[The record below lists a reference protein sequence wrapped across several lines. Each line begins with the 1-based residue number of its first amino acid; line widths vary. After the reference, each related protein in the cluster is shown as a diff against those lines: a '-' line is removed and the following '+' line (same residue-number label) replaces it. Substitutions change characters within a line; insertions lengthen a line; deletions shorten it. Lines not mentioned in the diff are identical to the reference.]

1 MNLSDVLSSIV
12 GALKQ
17 TSITEWLIFLT
28 ALIYVILAAIE
39 NIWCWLF
46 GIISSAFSIYLCY
59 SGKLFLESGL
69 QIFYVGIG
77 IYGWYQWLFG
87 SEEETELKIISYSS
101 SKNSLLIIIGCLVW
115 LPFGFITHRYSTQV
129 MPYLDAFITAF
140 SIIATCMTAKKI
152 LENWLYWII
161 IDTLAIF
168 LYSYRGFY
176 LIAIIYFI
184 DTLLA
189 FIGYLKWR
197 RKLLL

>member
-1 MNLSDVLSSIV
+1 MHLSDILSSIV
-12 GALKQ
+12 NAFKQ
-17 TSITEWLIFLT
+17 TSVTEWLIFSI
-28 ALIYVILAAIE
+28 ALIYVVLAAIE

-69 QIFYVGIG
+69 QVFYVIIG

-87 SEEETELKIISYSS
+87 SEEKTELKIMSYSLS
-101 SKNSLLIIIGCLVW
+101 INALLVLIGCFIW
-115 LPFGFITHRYSTQV
+115 IPFGFIAHRYSTQI

-140 SIIATCMTAKKI
+140 SIVATWMTAKKI

-176 LIAIIYFI
+176 LISIIYFI

-197 RKLLL
+197 KKLLL

>member
-1 MNLSDVLSSIV
+1 MHLSDILISIV
-12 GALKQ
+12 NAFKQ
-17 TSITEWLIFLT
+17 TSVTEWLIFST
-28 ALIYVILAAIE
+28 SLIYVVLATIE

-69 QIFYVGIG
+69 QVFYVIIG

-87 SEEETELKIISYSS
+87 SEEKTELKIMSYSLS
-101 SKNSLLIIIGCLVW
+101 INALLILIGCLIW
-115 LPFGFITHRYSTQV
+115 IPFGFIAHRYSTQV

-140 SIIATCMTAKKI
+140 SIVATWMPAKKI

-176 LIAIIYFI
+176 LISIIYFI

-197 RKLLL
+197 KKLLL